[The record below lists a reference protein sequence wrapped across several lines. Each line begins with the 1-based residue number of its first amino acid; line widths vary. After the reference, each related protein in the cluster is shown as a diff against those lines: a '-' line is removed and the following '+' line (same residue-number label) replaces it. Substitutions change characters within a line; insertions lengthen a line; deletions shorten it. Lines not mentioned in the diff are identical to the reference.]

1 MSGED
6 QGDERKRTIDEV
18 SKTEVTS
25 KRVASRT
32 PGLVQGKPAYCLSG
46 VRHKDGVTLIQALVW
61 NVGTCRSD
69 DKGETQVEEP
79 TRVRVPMRGT
89 GADQPVLVKK
99 SRNGDGAKGLD
110 HPALPFGQ
118 PAMGGAES

>member
-18 SKTEVTS
+18 SKIGMTS

-46 VRHKDGVTLIQALVW
+46 VRHKDGVTLTQALVW

-69 DKGETQVEEP
+69 GKGETQVEET
-79 TRVRVPMRGT
+79 TRARVPMRDTGT
-89 GADQPVLVKK
+89 EQFVVAEK
-99 SRNGDGAKGLD
+99 SRNGDGAKGLRCL
-110 HPALPFGQ
+110 ALFAGQ
-118 PAMGGAES
+118 PEMGGAL

>member
-18 SKTEVTS
+18 SKIEMTS
-25 KRVASRT
+25 KRAASRT
-32 PGLVQGKPAYCLSG
+32 PGTVQGKPVYCG
-46 VRHKDGVTLIQALVW
+46 VRHKDGVTLTQALVW

-79 TRVRVPMRGT
+79 TRVRVPMRDTGT
-89 GADQPVLVKK
+89 EQSVVAEK
-99 SRNGDGAKGLD
+99 SRNGDGAKGLRC
-110 HPALPFGQ
+110 LPLFAGQ
-118 PAMGGAES
+118 PEMGGAS

>member
-25 KRVASRT
+25 KLVASRT
-32 PGLVQGKPAYCLSG
+32 PGSAQGKPVDCLSG

-61 NVGTCRSD
+61 NVGTCRPD
-69 DKGETQVEEP
+69 AKGEAQ
-79 TRVRVPMRGT
+79 RRGPHKGESTDADT
-89 GADQPVLVKK
+89 GADQSVVVRK
-99 SRNGDGAKGLD
+99 SRNGDGAKGLRCR
-110 HPALPFGQ
+110 PLLAGQ
-118 PAMGGAES
+118 PEMGGAL

>member
-18 SKTEVTS
+18 SKIEMTS
-25 KRVASRT
+25 KLVASRT
-32 PGLVQGKPAYCLSG
+32 PGSAQGKPVDCLSG

-69 DKGETQVEEP
+69 DKGEPQVEEP
-79 TRVRVPMRGT
+79 TRGRVPMRDT
-89 GADQPVLVKK
+89 RAEQSVVARK
-99 SRNGDGAKGLD
+99 SHNGDGAKGLRC
-110 HPALPFGQ
+110 LPLFAGQ
-118 PAMGGAES
+118 PEMGGAS

>member
-1 MSGED
+1 VSGED

-32 PGLVQGKPAYCLSG
+32 PGVVQGKPAYCLSG

-79 TRVRVPMRGT
+79 TRVRVPMRDTGT
-89 GADQPVLVKK
+89 EQSVVAEK
-99 SRNGDGAKGLD
+99 SRNGDGAKGLRC
-110 HPALPFGQ
+110 LPLFAGQ
-118 PAMGGAES
+118 PEMGGAS

>member
-18 SKTEVTS
+18 SKTEMTS

-32 PGLVQGKPAYCLSG
+32 PGSVQGKPAYCLNG
-46 VRHKDGVTLIQALVW
+46 VRHKDGVTLTQALVW

-69 DKGETQVEEP
+69 GKGETRVEEP
-79 TRVRVPMRGT
+79 TRVRVPMRSTGT
-89 GADQPVLVKK
+89 DQLVV
-99 SRNGDGAKGLD
+99 
-110 HPALPFGQ
+110 ALKFL
-118 PAMGGAES
+118 

>member
-18 SKTEVTS
+18 SKIEMTS

-32 PGLVQGKPAYCLSG
+32 PGSVQEKPAYCLSG

-61 NVGTCRSD
+61 NAGTCRSD
-69 DKGETQVEEP
+69 DKGEPQVEEP
-79 TRVRVPMRGT
+79 TRGRVPMRSTGT
-89 GADQPVLVKK
+89 DQLVVVLK
-99 SRNGDGAKGLD
+99 SL
-110 HPALPFGQ
+110 
-118 PAMGGAES
+118 